1 MRAVNSLLLSSISI
15 VALTASP
22 AFAQVAAA
30 PVDTTPEKTQEGEA
44 TPPSSTPTNAQ
55 GASVPTPQGGIVVT
69 GSRIRRNNF
78 NTPQNI
84 DIITR
89 DDAVLAGT
97 RSTTDALQSATV
109 TSGTSQISG
118 SFLGFL
124 SDNGTAANTVGLR
137 GLGSSRTLVLLNG
150 RRLAPAGVGPQLV
163 AADLNVLPVSIVQ
176 RVELLREGASSIYGS
191 DAIAGVINII
201 TDTSINGIT
210 VDAYADHPI
219 YAGAGDTRRGSI
231 TLGKTFD

>member
-1 MRAVNSLLLSSISI
+1 MRALNSLLFSTISV
-15 VALTASP
+15 VALTATP
-22 AFAQVAAA
+22 AFAQSTAAS

-44 TPPSSTPTNAQ
+44 VPPSSAPTNAQ
-55 GASVPTPQGGIVVT
+55 GAPAATPQGGIVVT

-97 RSTTDALQSATV
+97 RSTSDALQSATV

-124 SDNGTAANTVGLR
+124 SDNGTAASTVGLR
-137 GLGSSRTLVLLNG
+137 G
-150 RRLAPAGVGPQLV
+150 
-163 AADLNVLPVSIVQ
+163 
-176 RVELLREGASSIYGS
+176 
-191 DAIAGVINII
+191 
-201 TDTSINGIT
+201 
-210 VDAYADHPI
+210 
-219 YAGAGDTRRGSI
+219 
-231 TLGKTFD
+231 